1 MDDAAPLPSSS
12 EISGSL
18 TKWVDEMLNVI
29 KAITTL
35 GEESARHRA
44 LAEQAQR
51 EYADLCEEVAKL
63 RTEVDRIG
71 MLASSAE
78 RQRDELREEV
88 AKLRP
93 EVDRVGMLASSA
105 ERQRD
110 ELREEVV
117 MLRAEVDRVGHL
129 ATSAERQRDEVRE
142 EVIMVR
148 AENHRMRMERAEAG
162 EAAAKLLGE
171 VRELVN
177 EVAHKIQ
184 GPASASPFDRE
195 ARTPHS

>member
-78 RQRDELREEV
+78 RQRDELREEAV
-88 AKLRP
+88 KLRT
-93 EVDRVGMLASSA
+93 EVDRIGMLASSA

-110 ELREEVV
+110 ELREEAA
-117 MLRAEVDRVGHL
+117 MLRAEVDRVGML
-129 ATSAERQRDEVRE
+129 ASSTERQRDEIRE

-148 AENHRMRMERAEAG
+148 AENHRLRVERAEAG

-171 VRELVN
+171 VKDLVN

-184 GPASASPFDRE
+184 GPASTSPFDRE

>member
-1 MDDAAPLPSSS
+1 MDDAARLPSSS
-12 EISGSL
+12 EISSSL
-18 TKWVDEMLNVI
+18 TRWVDEMLNVI
-29 KAITTL
+29 KAITAL
-35 GEESARHRA
+35 GEESARHRN

-51 EYADLCEEVAKL
+51 EYADLCEEVGKL
-63 RTEVDRIG
+63 RTEVERVG

-78 RQRDELREEV
+78 RQRDELREE
-88 AKLRP
+88 AARLRA
-93 EVDRVGMLASSA
+93 EVERVGMLASSA

-117 MLRAEVDRVGHL
+117 A
-129 ATSAERQRDEVRE
+129 
-142 EVIMVR
+142 VR
-148 AENHRMRMERAEAG
+148 AENHRLQIERAEAG

-171 VRELVN
+171 VKHLVN

-184 GPASASPFDRE
+184 APAGATSFDRE

>member
-1 MDDAAPLPSSS
+1 MDDAAPLPSSA

-71 MLASSAE
+71 MFASS
-78 RQRDELREEV
+78 
-88 AKLRP
+88 
-93 EVDRVGMLASSA
+93 
-105 ERQRD
+105 
-110 ELREEVV
+110 
-117 MLRAEVDRVGHL
+117 
-129 ATSAERQRDEVRE
+129 TERQRDEVRE

-148 AENHRMRMERAEAG
+148 AENHRLRMERAEAG

-171 VRELVN
+171 VKDLVN

-184 GPASASPFDRE
+184 GPASASPFDHE

>member
-1 MDDAAPLPSSS
+1 MDDAAPLPSSA

-18 TKWVDEMLNVI
+18 TRWVDEMLKVI

-88 AKLRP
+88 VMLRA
-93 EVDRVGMLASSA
+93 EVDRVGMLASS
-105 ERQRD
+105 
-110 ELREEVV
+110 
-117 MLRAEVDRVGHL
+117 
-129 ATSAERQRDEVRE
+129 TERQRDEVRE

-148 AENHRMRMERAEAG
+148 AENHRLRMERAEAG

-171 VRELVN
+171 VKDLVN

-184 GPASASPFDRE
+184 GPASASPFDHE

>member
-1 MDDAAPLPSSS
+1 MDDAAPLASSS

-18 TKWVDEMLNVI
+18 TRWVDEMLNVI

-71 MLASSAE
+71 MLT
-78 RQRDELREEV
+78 
-88 AKLRP
+88 
-93 EVDRVGMLASSA
+93 SSA

-117 MLRAEVDRVGHL
+117 MLRAEVDRVGML
-129 ATSAERQRDEVRE
+129 ASSTERQRDEVRE

-148 AENHRMRMERAEAG
+148 AENHRLRMERAEAG

-171 VRELVN
+171 VKDLVN

-184 GPASASPFDRE
+184 GSASASPFDHE

>member
-1 MDDAAPLPSSS
+1 MDKAAPPTGSS

-44 LAEQAQR
+44 LAESAQR
-51 EYADLCEEVAKL
+51 EYANLCEEVATL
-63 RTEVDRIG
+63 RTEVERIG

-78 RQRDELREEV
+78 RQRDELRQEV
-88 AKLRP
+88 A
-93 EVDRVGMLASSA
+93 
-105 ERQRD
+105 
-110 ELREEVV
+110 
-117 MLRAEVDRVGHL
+117 MLRAEVDRSSMQ
-129 ATSAERQRDEVRE
+129 ASTAERQRDEVRE

-148 AENHRMRMERAEAG
+148 AENHRLRMERAEAG

-171 VRELVN
+171 VKDLVN

-184 GPASASPFDRE
+184 GPPSASPFDHE
-195 ARTPHS
+195 ATTPNR

>member
-1 MDDAAPLPSSS
+1 MDNAAPPPGSS

-44 LAEQAQR
+44 LAESAQR
-51 EYADLCEEVAKL
+51 EYANLCEEVAKL
-63 RTEVDRIG
+63 RTEVERIG
-71 MLASSAE
+71 MLASAAE
-78 RQRDELREEV
+78 RQRDE
-88 AKLRP
+88 A
-93 EVDRVGMLASSA
+93 
-105 ERQRD
+105 
-110 ELREEVV
+110 
-117 MLRAEVDRVGHL
+117 
-129 ATSAERQRDEVRE
+129 RE

-148 AENHRMRMERAEAG
+148 AENHRLRMERAEAG

-171 VRELVN
+171 VKDLVN

-184 GPASASPFDRE
+184 GPPSASPFDHE
-195 ARTPHS
+195 ARTPRS

>member
-1 MDDAAPLPSSS
+1 MRGGPPQGEPAREAALGRRDTRGDHRMDDAAPLPSSA

-63 RTEVDRIG
+63 RTEADRI
-71 MLASSAE
+71 
-78 RQRDELREEV
+78 
-88 AKLRP
+88 
-93 EVDRVGMLASSA
+93 GMLASSA

-117 MLRAEVDRVGHL
+117 MLRAEVDRVGML
-129 ATSAERQRDEVRE
+129 ASSTERQRDELRE
-142 EVIMVR
+142 EVVMLR
-148 AENHRMRMERAEAG
+148 AENHRLRMERAEAG

-171 VRELVN
+171 VKELVN

-184 GPASASPFDRE
+184 GPVGASPFDHE

>member
-1 MDDAAPLPSSS
+1 MDNPAPPTGSS

-44 LAEQAQR
+44 LAESAQR
-51 EYADLCEEVAKL
+51 EYANLCEEVAKL
-63 RTEVDRIG
+63 RTEVERIG

-78 RQRDELREEV
+78 RQRDELRQEV
-88 AKLRP
+88 A
-93 EVDRVGMLASSA
+93 
-105 ERQRD
+105 
-110 ELREEVV
+110 
-117 MLRAEVDRVGHL
+117 MLRAEVDRSSMQ
-129 ATSAERQRDEVRE
+129 ASAAERQRDEVRE

-148 AENHRMRMERAEAG
+148 AENHRLRMERAEAG

-171 VRELVN
+171 VKDLVN

-184 GPASASPFDRE
+184 GPPSASPFDHE
-195 ARTPHS
+195 ARTPNR

>member
-1 MDDAAPLPSSS
+1 MRRGAAQESRSRKAVLGRSDTRGDNRMDDAAPLPSSS

-78 RQRDELREEV
+78 RQRHGLR
-88 AKLRP
+88 
-93 EVDRVGMLASSA
+93 D
-105 ERQRD
+105 
-110 ELREEVV
+110 EVV
-117 MLRAEVDRVGHL
+117 MLRAEVDRVGML
-129 ATSAERQRDEVRE
+129 ASSTERQRDEVRE

-148 AENHRMRMERAEAG
+148 AENHRLRMERAEAG

-171 VRELVN
+171 VKDLVN

-184 GPASASPFDRE
+184 GPASASPFD

>member
-1 MDDAAPLPSSS
+1 MRRGAAQESRSRKAVLGRSDTRGDNRMDDAAPLPSSS

-78 RQRDELREEV
+78 RQRDE
-88 AKLRP
+88 
-93 EVDRVGMLASSA
+93 
-105 ERQRD
+105 
-110 ELREEVV
+110 
-117 MLRAEVDRVGHL
+117 
-129 ATSAERQRDEVRE
+129 VRE

-148 AENHRMRMERAEAG
+148 AENHRLRMERAEAG

-171 VRELVN
+171 VKELVN

-184 GPASASPFDRE
+184 GPVGASPFDHE